1 MSMTDF
7 ERCTPSEFFFIYENW
22 RKSREFLERSEW
34 ERTRMICV
42 SVLQPYSNKS
52 LSGKDVMTF
61 PWDEEQNKDE
71 KPSTKKESREEIM
84 KRFREA
90 KKRAGLK

>member
-1 MSMTDF
+1 
-7 ERCTPSEFFFIYENW
+7 
-22 RKSREFLERSEW
+22 
-34 ERTRMICV
+34 
-42 SVLQPYSNKS
+42 
-52 LSGKDVMTF
+52 MTF

-71 KPSTKKESREEIM
+71 KPSTKQESREEIM